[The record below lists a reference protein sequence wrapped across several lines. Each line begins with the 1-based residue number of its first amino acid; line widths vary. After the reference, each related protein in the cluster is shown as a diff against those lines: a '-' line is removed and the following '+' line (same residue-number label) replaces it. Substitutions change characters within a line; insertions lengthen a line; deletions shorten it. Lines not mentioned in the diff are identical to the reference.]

1 MSRPDRFNTSVTRGL
16 DPRVH
21 QFREKMDCRVRP
33 GNDAEIGRSA
43 ATRRE
48 LLAGA
53 AGMVLASVVAIR
65 PGRATPASLQAAI
78 KKVVGEAPLRRGK
91 VTIDV
96 PPLVENGNSVPITV
110 SVDSP
115 MTATDHVRAIHI
127 FNEKNPQPNVIGV
140 HLGPRAG
147 KATLSTRIKLADAQK
162 VVAVAQLSDG
172 SFWSDD
178 ADVIVTIAACVE
190 DLQ

>member
-1 MSRPDRFNTSVTRGL
+1 MTD
-16 DPRVH
+16 DPTTA
-21 QFREKMDCRVRP
+21 
-33 GNDAEIGRSA
+33 GT
-43 ATRRE
+43 TRRQFV
-48 LLAGA
+48 AGA
-53 AGMVLASVVAIR
+53 AGIALASVTAIR
-65 PGRATPASLQAAI
+65 PGRATPATLQAAI
-78 KKVVGEAPLRRGK
+78 KKVVGDAPLRKGK

-110 SVDSP
+110 TVDSP
-115 MTATDHVRAIHI
+115 MTATDHVKAIHV

-140 HLGPRAG
+140 RLGPRAG
-147 KATLSTRIKLADAQK
+147 KAAFSTRIKLADAQK
-162 VVAVAQLSDG
+162 VVAVAQLSDN